1 MADDGRPRSARQV
14 LEEIVQVLRASDSL
28 DSRESSVGTNTTLQA
43 QTNSSS
49 ITSVSQA
56 VARLFPSVG
65 NTVTRTVTSVPR
77 SAKSR
82 KRQNDSHCRRES
94 GFFLKD
100 VMLLPSPRITKIPR
114 GKLRETLHL
123 EGYAASAVEF
133 GHEWSE
139 RKLRSALEAVFGSK
153 LDGLPAPLF
162 HFVRGIGDILVCPT
176 LQPSQEFSAKV
187 VKLLAKQGPIY
198 IRAVQDIGSW
208 KVSLACNET
217 GWNMGLFC

>member
-1 MADDGRPRSARQV
+1 MAKMADDARPRSARQV

-28 DSRESSVGTNTTLQA
+28 DSRESNVGTNTTLPV

-65 NTVTRTVTSVPR
+65 STVTRTAPASVPR

-82 KRQNDSHCRRES
+82 KRQNDSNCRREA

-123 EGYAASAVEF
+123 EGCAASAVEL
-133 GHEWSE
+133 GYELSE
-139 RKLRSALEAVFGSK
+139 RKLPSALEAVYKTKFSG
-153 LDGLPAPLF
+153 
-162 HFVRGIGDILVCPT
+162 V
-176 LQPSQEFSAKV
+176 PSA
-187 VKLLAKQGPIY
+187 
-198 IRAVQDIGSW
+198 
-208 KVSLACNET
+208 
-217 GWNMGLFC
+217 

>member
-153 LDGLPAPLF
+153 LDGLPAPLYVF
-162 HFVRGIGDILVCPT
+162 YLEIIVNYTFIKITGGCTHVTRR
-176 LQPSQEFSAKV
+176 QET
-187 VKLLAKQGPIY
+187 KQ
-198 IRAVQDIGSW
+198 
-208 KVSLACNET
+208 
-217 GWNMGLFC
+217 

>member
-1 MADDGRPRSARQV
+1 MSTKED
-14 LEEIVQVLRASDSL
+14 IVSVGPSQPEMIGLPTGTGLCQPGVRRDCSGVKGIGFRL
-28 DSRESSVGTNTTLQA
+28 DSRESSVDTNTTLQA

-65 NTVTRTVTSVPR
+65 SNVTRTATSVPR

-114 GKLRETLHL
+114 GKLRENLHL

-133 GHEWSE
+133 GYE
-139 RKLRSALEAVFGSK
+139 
-153 LDGLPAPLF
+153 
-162 HFVRGIGDILVCPT
+162 
-176 LQPSQEFSAKV
+176 
-187 VKLLAKQGPIY
+187 
-198 IRAVQDIGSW
+198 
-208 KVSLACNET
+208 
-217 GWNMGLFC
+217 

>member
-1 MADDGRPRSARQV
+1 MADDGRSRSARQV

-28 DSRESSVGTNTTLQA
+28 DSRESSVGTNTTLPA

-49 ITSVSQA
+49 VTSVSQA

-65 NTVTRTVTSVPR
+65 STVIRTATSVPR

-82 KRQNDSHCRRES
+82 KRQNDLNRRDS

-123 EGYAASAVEF
+123 EGYAASAVELRY
-133 GHEWSE
+133 EWSE
-139 RKLRSALEAVFGSK
+139 RKL
-153 LDGLPAPLF
+153 
-162 HFVRGIGDILVCPT
+162 
-176 LQPSQEFSAKV
+176 
-187 VKLLAKQGPIY
+187 
-198 IRAVQDIGSW
+198 
-208 KVSLACNET
+208 
-217 GWNMGLFC
+217 

>member
-1 MADDGRPRSARQV
+1 MRALSSHMAKMADDARPRSARQV

-28 DSRESSVGTNTTLQA
+28 DSRESNVGTNTTLPV

-65 NTVTRTVTSVPR
+65 STVTRTAPASVPR

-82 KRQNDSHCRRES
+82 KQQNDSNCRREA

-114 GKLRETLHL
+114 GKLRDL
-123 EGYAASAVEF
+123 EGCAASAVEL
-133 GHEWSE
+133 GYELSE
-139 RKLRSALEAVFGSK
+139 RKLPSALEAVYKTKFSG
-153 LDGLPAPLF
+153 
-162 HFVRGIGDILVCPT
+162 V
-176 LQPSQEFSAKV
+176 PSV
-187 VKLLAKQGPIY
+187 
-198 IRAVQDIGSW
+198 
-208 KVSLACNET
+208 
-217 GWNMGLFC
+217 